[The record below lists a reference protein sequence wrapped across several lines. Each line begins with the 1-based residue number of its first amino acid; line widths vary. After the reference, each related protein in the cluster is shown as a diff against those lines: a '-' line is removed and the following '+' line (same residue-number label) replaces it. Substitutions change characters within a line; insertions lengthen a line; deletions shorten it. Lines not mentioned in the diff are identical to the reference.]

1 MKKRGTNSNKTYSAL
16 TESVIIYKKN
26 NYGFKKNIIHI
37 LLKYSLAL
45 LIIMGC
51 LLPEFIQGQ
60 ITFTKEDASCGA
72 SDGSAT
78 VSVSGGT
85 APYTYLWSTGATG
98 TTINN
103 LAVGSYTCFITD
115 ASGCTGQGEVFID
128 NKTDMEVTITG
139 GNVTT
144 TYCSNASPPSITL
157 TASVTGG
164 KPPYVCSWPS
174 YSITASSSG
183 NYTVTVTDSAHC
195 LKHASTYVLF
205 IPVEC
210 SSDPNDITGPEG
222 YGSHKMVGIN
232 EKLPYRIRYENNP
245 AFATV
250 PAQKVKIDMPFDSSA
265 NMLSLR
271 LGDFGFGDFIF
282 SVPQNTTFY
291 TKRLDVSDSLRV
303 MVDVTAGID
312 VQNKKAF
319 WILESIDPTT
329 GLVPNDANKGFL
341 LVNDSITHRGE
352 GFVSFTMLPKN
363 TVHTGDSL
371 KAEAS
376 IIFDINEAIKTN
388 IWKNVIDAHYPTS
401 FVNPLPAITDTNFIQ
416 ISFTA
421 TDDVNGSGV
430 KLVKLFMAKNTGVY
444 ELVGTYNKDSVV
456 YIVGVEDDE
465 YKFISIAED
474 NVGNTEPMKE
484 TPDAHTFLGYPRL
497 ISGKTTYQ
505 NNANTPLN
513 NVTVY
518 LRNTE
523 GDILDS
529 VFTNQSGD
537 FDFGYKSKTTY
548 LIDGYSNLAWGGVN
562 STDALIIQRQ
572 IVGLSSFNPLQAK
585 AADINNSGSISSIDA
600 LLIRKRI
607 VGEINHFSTNDW
619 IFLRDTI
626 KVEKNNINHLMKTLC
641 AGDVNGTYS
650 AVFTKSS
657 NIMLTQHGETSADR
671 NQLIELPVICNN
683 KIQTSAVTYM
693 MDYPDNIIK
702 IENVISSLP
711 GFLYKA
717 YAGKLVLAWDSL
729 SPMSFDKNDA
739 LFTMQVRVN
748 REASEK
754 DHVIFTLDNHSEFA
768 DKNAEV
774 IDGVSLSVP
783 NIIIS
788 PFLDYELSPNFPNPF
803 SKSTEI
809 RYELPEDG
817 FVTLKAYNILG
828 QEVKTIIYSKQKAGS
843 HSIRFDGSNLEA
855 GTYSYKI
862 EIEGKTRKYT
872 ASHLMI
878 IIPNN

>member
-1 MKKRGTNSNKTYSAL
+1 MKTRGLNNYNSTSVL
-16 TESVIIYKKN
+16 TENGNFLKN
-26 NYGFKKNIIHI
+26 NYQWFKNDSMSI
-37 LLKYSLAL
+37 LRKYAFIL
-45 LIIMGC
+45 LIIC
-51 LLPEFIQGQ
+51 LLPEFIHGQ

-85 APYTYLWSTGATG
+85 APYTYLWSNGGTG
-98 TTINN
+98 TSINN
-103 LAVGSYTCFITD
+103 LAVGPYTCIITD

-128 NKTDMEVTITG
+128 NKTDMEVNITG
-139 GNVTT
+139 GDVST

-157 TASVTGG
+157 TASVSGG

-174 YSITASSSG
+174 YSMTATSSG

-205 IPVEC
+205 IRVDC
-210 SSDPNDITGPEG
+210 SSDPNDITGPDG
-222 YGSHKMVGIN
+222 FGQQKIIGVS
-232 EKLPYRIRYENNP
+232 EKLPYTIRYENDP
-245 AFATV
+245 EFATV
-250 PAQKVKIDMPFDSSA
+250 PAQKVKIEMPFDTTA
-265 NMLSLR
+265 NMLSMR
-271 LGDFGFGDFIF
+271 LSDFGFGSFIF

-291 TKRLDVSDSLRV
+291 SKRLDVSDSLGV

-319 WILESIDPTT
+319 WILESIDPAT

-363 TVHTGDSL
+363 SVQTGDSL

-376 IIFDINEAIKTN
+376 IVFDINDAIKTN
-388 IWKNVIDAHYPTS
+388 IWKNVIDAYYPTS
-401 FVNPLPAITDTNFIQ
+401 FVNSLPAITDTNFIK

-421 TDDVNGSGV
+421 NDDAGGSGV
-430 KLVKLFMAKNTGVY
+430 KIVKLFMAKNTGAY
-444 ELVGTYNKDSVV
+444 ELVGTYNKDSIV

-484 TPDAHTFLGYPRL
+484 TSDAHTFLGYPRL
-497 ISGKTTYQ
+497 ISGKITYQ

-518 LRNTE
+518 LRNTN
-523 GDILDS
+523 GNILDS
-529 VFTNQSGD
+529 VYTNQSGD
-537 FDFGYKSKTTY
+537 YDFGFKSKTTY
-548 LIDGYSNLAWGGVN
+548 LIDGYSDLAWGGVN

-572 IVGLSSFNPLQAK
+572 IVGLSSFNSLQAK
-585 AADINNSGSISSIDA
+585 AADINESGNITSIDA
-600 LLIRKRI
+600 LLLRKRI
-607 VGEINHFSTNDW
+607 VGEINHFPTNDW
-619 IFLRDTI
+619 IFLKDTI
-626 KVEKNNINHLMKTLC
+626 KVEKNNINHLMKSLC
-641 AGDVNGTYS
+641 AGDVNGNYS
-650 AVFTKSS
+650 AVFSKSS
-657 NIMLTQHGETSADR
+657 NIILTQHGEIPADR
-671 NQLIELPVICNN
+671 NQLIELPVIFNN
-683 KIQTSAVTYM
+683 KIQTAAITYM

-717 YAGKLVLAWDSL
+717 KAGKLILAWDSL
-729 SPMSFDKNDA
+729 SPMSFDKNDV

-748 REASEK
+748 REVSEK

-768 DKNAEV
+768 DKNANV

-817 FVTLKAYNILG
+817 MVTLKVYNILG
-828 QEVKTIIYSKQKAGS
+828 QEIKTVVLAKQKAGS
-843 HSIRFDGSNLEA
+843 YSVRFDGSGLEG

-862 EIEGKTRKYT
+862 DVEGKTRKYI

-878 IIPNN
+878 VIPNN